1 MLAADKPVTQA
12 DMDRLQERVR
22 TLVKE
27 LAVQREAFV
36 RKLDDVEK
44 RQNEITALQVNS
56 LATITNQ
63 TTSIGNYI
71 ANTSVAVTGV
81 LVVAGL
87 ITFFSRKV
95 RL

>member
-1 MLAADKPVTQA
+1 MLAADKPLTQA
-12 DMDRLQERVR
+12 DIDRLQDRVR

>member
-12 DMDRLQERVR
+12 DMDRLQDRVR